1 MNRFGCYC
9 IDDDFN
15 DMIQVGAPLVLSLN
29 RLVGYM
35 LDSHAIISVDLA
47 PGFVPEAATSHG
59 EFPAHSDRLQLST
72 MREAICIHI
81 GQELWCN
88 LSGFFPCDRFPR

>member
-1 MNRFGCYC
+1 M
-9 IDDDFN
+9 DDDFKYV
-15 DMIQVGAPLVLSLN
+15 IQVGATLRLSLN
-29 RLVGYM
+29 RAVGHM
-35 LDSHAIISVDLA
+35 LDCHAITSVYLA

-59 EFPAHSDRLQLST
+59 EFPAHSDCLQLST

-88 LSGFFPCDRFPR
+88 LSGVFPCDRFPR